1 MKKTLMMAL
10 VAATCVA
17 TAVPAWAGLDG
28 VWKCKASGNIPIA
41 LVTIS
46 GDSYEMQAVKNS
58 VWAPKANDPANGS
71 GNLNIDGNSVT
82 PTSGPLAD
90 LYGAVGSYCGEGE
103 SDCSGESLMLNS
115 TINIPLG
122 CWRDG

>member
-1 MKKTLMMAL
+1 MNKKIRLV
-10 VAATCVA
+10 VAATAMAA
-17 TAVPAWAGLDG
+17 TTVPALAGLDG

-46 GDSYEMQAVKNS
+46 GDSYEKQAVKNS
-58 VWAPKANDPANGS
+58 VWAPKANDSSNGS
-71 GNLNIDGNSVT
+71 GSLSINGNTVT
-82 PTSGPLAD
+82 STSGPLAD
-90 LYGAVGSYCGEGE
+90 LYGAVGSYCGEGD
-103 SDCSGESLMLNS
+103 SGCSGESLMLNS